1 MGNAYA
7 ASHGARHRQGER
19 RIADPDLAK
28 SRVIVAARPSSIR
41 RA

>member
-1 MGNAYA
+1 MGTRYA
-7 ASHGARHRQGER
+7 ALHGARHRNGER
-19 RIADPDLAK
+19 WIADPDLAK